1 MFREMKFFM
10 KNSDFDV
17 VVVGGGHAGI
27 EACLASARQREDF
40 IDHKQQGTYWIYE
53 LQPLYGGLAKG
64 HMVREIDV
72 LGGEMGLAADRT
84 LFNTN

>member
-27 EACLASARQREDF
+27 EACLASARLGVKTLL
-40 IDHKQQGTYWIYE
+40 ITATG
-53 LQPLYGGLAKG
+53 
-64 HMVREIDV
+64 DV
-72 LGGEMGLAADRT
+72 LDI
-84 LFNTN
+84 